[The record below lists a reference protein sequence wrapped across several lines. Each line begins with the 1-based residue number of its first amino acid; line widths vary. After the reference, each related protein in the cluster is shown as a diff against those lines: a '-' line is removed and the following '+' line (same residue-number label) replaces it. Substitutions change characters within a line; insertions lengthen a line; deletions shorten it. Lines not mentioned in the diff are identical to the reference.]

1 MRKRSILTDLSKVF
15 GCICPQL
22 LVAKLHG
29 YGLSIPAAK
38 KIEVYIANWKQ
49 RTKIGSSYCTRENS
63 TGVPRRSILGS
74 LFFNIFSCDLFLE
87 HENCCYVNYADDITP
102 YIVANNTT
110 EVLKKLTNI
119 TQNLFTWFANN
130 RMKANHGKC
139 HLFQSKKEDANIQIS
154 NAAITCSRSQKLLR
168 IVFGNKHQHTE
179 NIC

>member
-1 MRKRSILTDLSKVF
+1 MRKRSILIDLSKVF
-15 GCICPQL
+15 GCICPEL

-87 HENCCYVNYADDITP
+87 HENCCYVNYADDILLQTIQQKYLRNLQILHRISLLGLP
-102 YIVANNTT
+102 IIEWKQTMENVTFSKA
-110 EVLKKLTNI
+110 KKRMLTSKYQ
-119 TQNLFTWFANN
+119 TQ
-130 RMKANHGKC
+130 
-139 HLFQSKKEDANIQIS
+139 Q
-154 NAAITCSRSQKLLR
+154 
-168 IVFGNKHQHTE
+168 
-179 NIC
+179 